1 MVLALANLVG
11 VAARPIKPLVRIGD
25 REWYYAKK
33 PRIR

>member
-1 MVLALANLVG
+1 